1 MQDLGQSTHVL
12 YSLGVVTV
20 WDDPREAEV
29 QVRHRS
35 QQRTSGNS
43 LERWSLVH

>member
-1 MQDLGQSTHVL
+1 MQDMGLSTYVL
-12 YSLGVVTV
+12 YSLGVVAV
-20 WDDPREAEV
+20 WDEAEV

-43 LERWSLVH
+43 HERWSLVH